1 MRREHP
7 VFRRRR
13 FFHGRPIRGSEDGV
27 SDIAWFRPDGKVMSG
42 GDWDDWNAKAVGVF
56 LNGDAI
62 SEPDERGAKVHDETF
77 LLLFNAS
84 HEDLKFTIPDSAY
97 GSAWDTVLDSAAPL
111 VDDQPPV
118 KAGGTLAIEE
128 RSLLVLRRAR

>member
-1 MRREHP
+1 MRKSHP

-13 FFHGRPIRGSEDGV
+13 FFHGRPIRGSEDGI
-27 SDIAWFRPDGKVMSG
+27 SDIAWFRPDGKPMAG
-42 GDWDDWNAKAVGVF
+42 GDWDDPFAKAVGVF

-62 SEPDERGAKVHDETF
+62 SEPDERGAKVHDDTF

-84 HEDLKFTIPDSAY
+84 HNDLEFTMPDSSF
-97 GSAWDTVLDSAAPL
+97 GGAWDVVLDSAAPL

-118 KAGGTLAIEE
+118 KAGASVPIEE